1 MRRNPST
8 DNHQPGT
15 ATAQHVSSDEH
26 PTTETISDALRRGK
40 RRLASAGSATPG
52 LDAEVL
58 LRHVLGIDR
67 TTLFVRLPE
76 RIAPEALA
84 AYDDLLAERARDIP
98 VAYLTG
104 KREFMGLSFEV
115 GPGVLVP
122 RPETELLVEW
132 AISWLGQR
140 KRERE
145 REDVTV
151 VDIGTGSGAIAIA
164 VAAMMGPDWQ
174 GRILASDISPDALS
188 VAARNRARLDPH
200 HRVTIVQ
207 GSLASWLQGPVHLIL
222 ANLPYLRPEQLA
234 ENPSLA
240 AEPRLAL
247 DGGVDGLALIRQLLA
262 DAPRVLAPGGAIG
275 LEIDPSQR
283 HDVVNLAR
291 RAFPASD
298 VDVLPD
304 LAGLDRHVTIQTK
317 PD

>member
-1 MRRNPST
+1 M
-8 DNHQPGT
+8 
-15 ATAQHVSSDEH
+15 SDEQH
-26 PTTETISDALRRGK
+26 RPTETLSDALRRGT
-40 RRLASAGSATPG
+40 RRLTSAGSTTPR

-76 RIAPEALA
+76 LIAAKALA
-84 AYDDLLAERARDIP
+84 AYDELLEERACDIP
-98 VAYLTG
+98 IAYLTG
-104 KREFMGLSFEV
+104 NREFMGLSFEV

-122 RPETELLVEW
+122 RPETELLVAW

-145 REDVTV
+145 RAPVTV
-151 VDIGTGSGAIAIA
+151 VDVGTGSGAIAIGIA
-164 VAAMMGPDWQ
+164 AAMEPQWQ
-174 GRILASDISPDALS
+174 GHIIASDISPDALS

-200 HRVTIVQ
+200 HCVTVVQ
-207 GSLASWLQGPVHLIL
+207 GSLTAGLQGPVDLML

-234 ENPSLA
+234 ENPPLA

-247 DGGVDGLALIRQLLA
+247 DGGPDGLDLIRQLLA

-283 HDVVNLAR
+283 DDVINLAR
-291 RAFPASD
+291 QAFPASD
-298 VDVLPD
+298 VNVLRD
-304 LAGLDRHVTIQTK
+304 LAGFDRHITVQTN
-317 PD
+317 PG